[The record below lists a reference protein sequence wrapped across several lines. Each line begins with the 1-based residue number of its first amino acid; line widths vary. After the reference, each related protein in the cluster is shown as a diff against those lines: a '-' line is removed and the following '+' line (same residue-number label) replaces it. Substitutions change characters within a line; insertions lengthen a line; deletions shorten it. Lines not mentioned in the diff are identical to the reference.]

1 MSPNAQQ
8 DADLSPGGL
17 DAVVDEHAT
26 LADEPRFVVVGAQQE
41 LVLVHTDITIHHP
54 PTDAG
59 HVEDAA
65 AE

>member
-1 MSPNAQQ
+1 M
-8 DADLSPGGL
+8 
-17 DAVVDEHAT
+17 VDEHAT

-41 LVLVHTDITIHHP
+41 LVLVHTDMTIHHP